1 MHTLPFMEK
10 SKFCHPPDTIRISGV
25 ITRAYKDE
33 AAHLGWTAQKLMR
46 KKIRSA
52 LAQFPD
58 DITLPEDLDVHEL
71 IVVGVG
77 KDAKKVRQICAAI
90 NVSVSDFLKVQLFS
104 HQYKI
109 PSGGKNE

>member
-1 MHTLPFMEK
+1 MDK
-10 SKFCHPPDTIRISGV
+10 KKFCHPPDTIRISGV
-25 ITRAYKDE
+25 ISRTYKDE

-58 DITLPEDLDVHEL
+58 EITLPEDLDVHEL

-77 KDAKKVRQICAAI
+77 KDAKKVRQICSAI

-104 HQYKI
+104 NQFKIQPGNAHQ
-109 PSGGKNE
+109 

>member
-1 MHTLPFMEK
+1 MEK
-10 SKFCHPPDTIRISGV
+10 SKFCHPPDTIRIWAV
-25 ITRAYKDE
+25 QTKEYKEE
-33 AAHLGWTAQKLMR
+33 AAKLGWTAQKLMR

-58 DITLPEDLDVHEL
+58 EIEMPGNIDVHEL